1 MQSNVAEEPSAAEI
15 LAMDMGAMSS
25 DPYAWVLY
33 SFPWGQ
39 GELEKEQGPEPW
51 QADLLKRVRDGLIS
65 YQGAIQEA
73 VSSGHGIGKS
83 ALVAWLI
90 LWALSTYEDARGV
103 VTANTG
109 TQLTTKT
116 WPELYKWHRLF
127 IAKEWF
133 TVTATSIY
141 SSDPAHE
148 KNWRFDAVPWSL
160 IHTEAFAG
168 LHNAGKRVV
177 VIFDEASAIHDQI
190 WEVSEG
196 AMTDA
201 ETEILWFAFGNPT
214 RNTGRFHACFH
225 RLKHRWNHTQ
235 IDSRTVRLSDKKQI
249 ARWSEDY
256 GENSDFFK
264 VRVKGEFPN
273 ISDRQ
278 FIPSDLVE
286 AARGRHI
293 RPDQYDFA
301 PVILSLD
308 PAWTGGDEI
317 VIGKRQGNAFS
328 ILAKYPRNDD
338 DMVIAGYLA
347 KYEDEHEADAVFIDQ
362 GFGTGIFSAGKQ
374 MNRKAWVL
382 VSFASASSDSG
393 FLNKRAEMWNLTKQW
408 LRQGGAIPDDPQLAE
423 ELCSPEYIVRLD
435 GKIVLESKDE
445 MKKRGLGSPNRAD
458 ALALT
463 FAYPARR
470 KTALEKMAA
479 KYKDNDKSQLDSYNP
494 LA

>member
-1 MQSNVAEEPSAAEI
+1 MQSNLAEQPTAAEI
-15 LAMDMGAMSS
+15 LGMDMGAMSS

-33 SFPWGQ
+33 SFPWGT
-39 GELEKEQGPEPW
+39 GELEGSEGPEPW
-51 QADLLKRVRDGLIS
+51 QADLLKRIRDGLIS
-65 YQGAIQEA
+65 YQSAILEA
-73 VSSGHGIGKS
+73 ISSGHGIGKS
-83 ALVAWLI
+83 AVVAWII
-90 LWALSTYEDARGV
+90 LWAMSTYEDCRGI

-109 TQLTTKT
+109 TQLMTKT
-116 WPELYKWHRLF
+116 WPELFKWHRLF

-133 TVTATSIY
+133 VVTATSIY
-141 SSDPAHE
+141 SSNSAHE

-168 LHNAGKRVV
+168 LHNKGKRVV

-201 ETEILWFAFGNPT
+201 NTEIIWLAFGNPT
-214 RNTGRFHACFH
+214 RNTGRFYACFH
-225 RLKHRWNHTQ
+225 RLKHRWNHNQ

-249 ARWSEDY
+249 EKWAEDY
-256 GENSDFFK
+256 GDNSDFFK

-273 ISDRQ
+273 VSDRQ

-286 AARGRHI
+286 AARGRHL
-293 RPDQYDFA
+293 RPDQYEFA

-317 VIGKRQGNAFS
+317 VISKRQGNAFS

-338 DMVIAGYLA
+338 DFVIAGYLA
-347 KYEDEHEADAVFIDQ
+347 KYEDEHLADAVFIDQ

-374 MNRKAWVL
+374 MNRRWML
-382 VSFASASSDSG
+382 VSFASKSADSG
-393 FLNKRAEMWNLTKQW
+393 FLNKRAEMWNLAKQW
-408 LRQGGAIPDDPQLAE
+408 LRQGGAIPDDAQLAE
-423 ELCSPEYIVRLD
+423 ELCSPEYVVRLD
-435 GKIVLESKDE
+435 GKIVLESKDD
-445 MKKRGLGSPNRAD
+445 MKKRGLTSPNRAD

-463 FAYPARR
+463 FAYPVS
-470 KTALEKMAA
+470 KKSEIEKMAA
-479 KYKDNDKSQLDSYNP
+479 KYKDKSKSQLDSYNP